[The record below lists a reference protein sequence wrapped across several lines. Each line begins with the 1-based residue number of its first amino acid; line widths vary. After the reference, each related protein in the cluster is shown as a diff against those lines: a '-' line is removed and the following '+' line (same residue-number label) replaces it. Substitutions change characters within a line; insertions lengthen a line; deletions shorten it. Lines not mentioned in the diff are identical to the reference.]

1 MTEVIKIES
10 FQGIP
15 VRVIQKDDHGMIPLC
30 DIAAG
35 IGYDNKN
42 LVALY
47 HRNSDLLEEYSQDII
62 IMTGNQVAPTPH
74 LCLNRDGVIGILMK
88 LDYIR
93 IKNPEKK
100 QRVLSFQKWAVE
112 TLSKIVKGETIPIP
126 RDDAVEAIIR
136 SHLDIADAMV
146 QYAHVDRGIMTT
158 VALAKVEN
166 ETGVDLSWLKGLVR
180 KDRQQPPGYLNAG
193 QVGEELGGL
202 SAHSV
207 NKVLAQLGYQYWIG
221 GRWQPTQIGMNYGEN
236 VPYTVINRN
245 GSSHSDYQLR
255 WSPEM
260 VRKIRDHIDG
270 TAQIQTRLGQ

>member
-1 MTEVIKIES
+1 
-10 FQGIP
+10 
-15 VRVIQKDDHGMIPLC
+15 MIPLN
-30 DIAAG
+30 DVADG
-35 IGYDNKN
+35 IGIDRSGLRQLLK
-42 LVALY
+42 
-47 HRNSDLLEEYSQDII
+47 RNERVLSEYVGKVMIPSPSGEQE
-62 IMTGNQVAPTPH
+62 TV
-74 LCLNRDGVIGILMK
+74 CLSRDGITGILMK
-88 LDYIR
+88 MDISR
-93 IKNPEKK
+93 MKDPQKRDKVII
-100 QRVLSFQKWAVE
+100 FQKWAIE

-193 QVGEELGGL
+193 QVGEELGGW

-236 VPYTVINRN
+236 VPFTVINRN

>member
-1 MTEVIKIES
+1 MTEIVKIES

-15 VRVIQKDDHGMIPLC
+15 VRIIQKNDQGMIPLN
-30 DIAAG
+30 DVADG
-35 IGYDNKN
+35 IGIDRSGLRQLLK
-42 LVALY
+42 
-47 HRNSDLLEEYSQDII
+47 RNERVLSEYVGKVMIPSPSGEQE
-62 IMTGNQVAPTPH
+62 TV
-74 LCLNRDGVIGILMK
+74 CLSRDGITGILMK
-88 LDYIR
+88 MDISR
-93 IKNPEKK
+93 MKDPQKRDK
-100 QRVLSFQKWAVE
+100 VVVFQKWAIE

-193 QVGEELGGL
+193 QVGEELGGW

-207 NKVLAQLGYQYWIG
+207 NKVLEQLGYQYWIG

-245 GSSHSDYQLR
+245 GGSHSDYQLR
-255 WSPEM
+255 WSPAM

>member
-1 MTEVIKIES
+1 MTEELETLFEGKEIHTFERDGEVW
-10 FQGIP
+10 F
-15 VRVIQKDDHGMIPLC
+15 PL
-30 DIAAG
+30 
-35 IGYDNKN
+35 
-42 LVALY
+42 
-47 HRNSDLLEEYSQDII
+47 SDLAAAWGVDRK
-62 IMTGNQVAPTPH
+62 TPVN
-74 LCLNRDGVIGILMK
+74 LIGRNCELFEGMFLSDGDVTYHAVNERGLYLLMGK
-88 LDYIR
+88 ISADRL
-93 IKNPEKK
+93 KNPGAKEAMIRF
-100 QRVLSFQKWAVE
+100 QRWVPELIQQYR
-112 TLSKIVKGETIPIP
+112 KGNLKPP
-126 RDDAVEAIIR
+126 REIEAIVR
-136 SHLDIADAMV
+136 SHLNIADAMV
-146 QYAHVDRGIMTT
+146 EYAHVDRGIMTT

-207 NKVLAQLGYQYWIG
+207 NKILAQLGYQYWIG

-236 VPYTVINRN
+236 VPFTVINRN